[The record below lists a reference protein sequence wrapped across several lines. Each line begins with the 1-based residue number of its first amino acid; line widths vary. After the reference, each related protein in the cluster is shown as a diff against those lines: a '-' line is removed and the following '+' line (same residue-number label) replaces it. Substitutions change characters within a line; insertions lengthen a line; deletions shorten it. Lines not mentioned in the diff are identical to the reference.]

1 MIRLMTIEDMPKVL
15 AIENE
20 VFTSCWNEA
29 EFKFEVLENE
39 FSSLYVL
46 EINGE
51 VIGYSGLYQ
60 LFERA
65 EILTLAV
72 SKKYQGKGYGKM
84 LLQHL
89 IDEAIKNES
98 EVISLEVRVSNK
110 VAINLYEKF
119 GFITMR
125 TRKSYY
131 QDNHEDAYE
140 MAKALGGLYEEDLCD

>member
-1 MIRLMTIEDMPKVL
+1 MIRLMTMDDMPKVL

-20 VFTSCWNEA
+20 VFTSCWNED
-29 EFKFEVLENE
+29 EFKFEVQDNE

-46 EINGE
+46 EVDDEI
-51 VIGYSGLYQ
+51 IGYSGLYQ

-65 EILTLAV
+65 EILTIAV
-72 SKKYQGKGYGKM
+72 TKKHQGKGYGKM
-84 LLQHL
+84 LLEHL
-89 IDEAIKNES
+89 ITEAIKNQS
-98 EVISLEVRVSNK
+98 EIISLEVRVSNH

-119 GFITMR
+119 GFMTMR

-140 MAKALGGLYEEDLCD
+140 MAKPLGGLNEEDICD